1 MNFRQIRQSFFEF
14 FKARGHEIVAS
25 SSLIPRDDPSLLFT
39 NSGMVQFKGLFLGT
53 EKRGYTRAATS
64 QKCVRAGGKHNDLEN
79 VGYTGRHHTFFEML
93 GNFSFGDYF
102 KVEAIHWA
110 WELLTDG
117 YRLPSDK
124 LWASIYKDDDEAYR
138 IWERE
143 IGVPPERIV
152 RLGEKENFWAMGDT
166 GPCGPCSEI
175 LIDQGAGV
183 GCGRSECGPSC
194 DCDRYLEIWNL
205 VFTQFDR
212 DPTGKLTPLPR
223 TNIDTG
229 LGLERLA
236 AVVQGVTSNYDTD
249 LFRDIIGRIEEIAE
263 KRYGDNAKQD
273 VSFRVIADHARATA
287 FLIAD
292 GVMPSNEGRGYVLR
306 RIMRR
311 AIRFGQAL
319 GIDEPFLHLAAGR
332 VIDIMG
338 QDYVDLT
345 MSRSFIESIT
355 LNEEKRFADTLF
367 YGMKVLTEEV
377 ARIKENRGSIIPGP
391 TAFKLYD
398 TYGLSVDIVQ
408 DVAREE
414 GLGVDLAGYDH
425 AMARQRSQSQESWK
439 GSGEEKIPDVYHDLA
454 NQGVRSEFV
463 GYEALVSRSKVMAI
477 VRGGKE
483 VASAGA
489 GEEIELVLDQTPFY
503 GEAGGQAGDKGWVMH
518 GGTRLQVKDTVKI
531 GDHLIVHRGTLR
543 SGILSKGDQVEAQV
557 DEEDRRA
564 TALNHTATHLLHA
577 ALREVLGSHVKQAGS
592 LVSPERFRFD
602 FSHFAQVDHETLT
615 EVERLVNRYVRE
627 NHPLS
632 TQVLSR
638 EDAMKTGAM
647 AIFEERY
654 GDVVRLVKVGEGV
667 SMELCGGTHTS
678 RTGDIGL
685 FKIVSESAVGA
696 NLRRIEAVTG
706 RVALEYVQNQEKSL
720 KGIASALKSSP
731 DQVRDRLE
739 KLLAE
744 QKQRESEIES
754 LRSRLLSSKSSDL
767 LEGVKEINGMRLLVR
782 QVEADS
788 PKELREF
795 ADRIREM
802 LRSGVIVLGAR
813 KDKKAMLLCMVTD
826 DLTGR
831 VKAGRI
837 ISRLSGMVG
846 GKGGGRDDMGQGGG
860 SQPEHLGRALEAVEE
875 IISR

>member
-1 MNFRQIRQSFFEF
+1 
-14 FKARGHEIVAS
+14 VA
-25 SSLIPRDDPSLLFT
+25 
-39 NSGMVQFKGLFLGT
+39 
-53 EKRGYTRAATS
+53 
-64 QKCVRAGGKHNDLEN
+64 GK
-79 VGYTGRHHTFFEML
+79 V
-93 GNFSFGDYF
+93 
-102 KVEAIHWA
+102 
-110 WELLTDG
+110 
-117 YRLPSDK
+117 
-124 LWASIYKDDDEAYR
+124 
-138 IWERE
+138 
-143 IGVPPERIV
+143 
-152 RLGEKENFWAMGDT
+152 
-166 GPCGPCSEI
+166 
-175 LIDQGAGV
+175 
-183 GCGRSECGPSC
+183 
-194 DCDRYLEIWNL
+194 
-205 VFTQFDR
+205 
-212 DPTGKLTPLPR
+212 
-223 TNIDTG
+223 
-229 LGLERLA
+229 
-236 AVVQGVTSNYDTD
+236 
-249 LFRDIIGRIEEIAE
+249 IE
-263 KRYGDNAKQD
+263 
-273 VSFRVIADHARATA
+273 
-287 FLIAD
+287 
-292 GVMPSNEGRGYVLR
+292 
-306 RIMRR
+306 
-311 AIRFGQAL
+311 
-319 GIDEPFLHLAAGR
+319 
-332 VIDIMG
+332 IMG
-338 QDYVDLT
+338 QDYADLT
-345 MSRSFIESIT
+345 MSQSFIESIT

-377 ARIKENRGSIIPGP
+377 ARIKEKRESTIPGP
-391 TAFKLYD
+391 IAFKLYD
-398 TYGLSVDIVQ
+398 TYGLSLDIVQ

-414 GLGVDLAGYDH
+414 GLGVDLAGYDQ

-439 GSGEEKIPDVYHDLA
+439 GSGEEEIPDVYHDLA
-454 NQGVRSEFV
+454 NQGVRSKFV
-463 GYEALVSRSKVMAI
+463 GYEALISSSQVMAI
-477 VRGGKE
+477 VKEGKE
-483 VASAGA
+483 VASARE

-503 GEAGGQAGDKGWVMH
+503 GEAGGQVGDKGWVMS
-518 GGTRLQVKDTVKI
+518 GGTRLQVTDTVKI
-531 GDHLIVHRGTLR
+531 GDHLIVHKGTLR
-543 SGILSKGDQVEAQV
+543 SGTLSKGDRVEAQV
-557 DEEDRRA
+557 DEEQRRA

-602 FSHFAQVDHETLT
+602 FSHFAQVDQETLT

-632 TQVLSR
+632 TQILSR

-654 GDVVRLVKVGEGV
+654 GDLVRLVKVGEGV

-706 RVALEYVQNQEKSL
+706 KVALEYVQNQEKSL
-720 KGIASALKSSP
+720 KGISSALKTSP
-731 DQVRDRLE
+731 DQARDRLE

-795 ADRIREM
+795 ADRIKER

-813 KDKKAMLLCMVTD
+813 KDEKAMLLCMVTD

-831 VKAGRI
+831 FNAGQI

-846 GKGGGRDDMGQGGG
+846 GKGGGRDDMAQGGG